1 MTGASLQ
8 EHPQGHRQ
16 GQIEPPTLPEVVVR
30 VLGPVEVVG
39 AARPFRRAWCLDL
52 VAYLALHP
60 GGARADAWVT
70 ALWPDRMP
78 PDATRFSTIS
88 DARRALGRA
97 LDGADHLP
105 RSVGRLELATTVTTD
120 WAQFR
125 SLATARGMDAP
136 AAWAAALELVR
147 GPLLGGLRSSDWAV
161 LEGLVAEMEGAI
173 VQLALDVAEHHL
185 ARQDGQSA
193 ERALRRGLRASPYD
207 ERLYRLLFLAAD
219 CQGNPSG
226 VESAMCELVGLVSGG
241 VGGHAQTPYGPVDP
255 GRWVHP
261 DTLAVYRSVSRRSA
275 RRPLLQSSSSDAQ
288 MRRPG

>member
-1 MTGASLQ
+1 MTRALLQ
-8 EHPQGHRQ
+8 EHVHGHRQ
-16 GQIEPPTLPEVVVR
+16 DQIAPPVLPEVVVR

-39 AARPFRRAWCLDL
+39 TARPFRRAWCLDL

-60 GGARADAWVT
+60 EGARADAWVT

-97 LDGADHLP
+97 ADGADHLP
-105 RSVGRLELATTVTTD
+105 RSVGRLELATSVTTD

-125 SLATARGMDAP
+125 SLAGARGPDAP
-136 AAWAAALELVR
+136 VAWAAALDLVR

-161 LEGLVAEMEGAI
+161 LEGLVAEMESAI
-173 VQLALDVAEHHL
+173 VQLALDAAEHHL
-185 ARQDGQSA
+185 ARRDGQSA

-226 VESAMCELVGLVSGG
+226 VESAMCELVRLVSGG
-241 VGGHAQTPYGPVDP
+241 GDGHAQMPCGPEDP
-255 GRWVHP
+255 ARWVHP
-261 DTLAVYRSVSRRSA
+261 DTLAVYRSVSRRCSHD
-275 RRPLLQSSSSDAQ
+275 PLVQSSSSDAR
-288 MRRPG
+288 MRSAG

>member
-1 MTGASLQ
+1 MTRALLQ
-8 EHPQGHRQ
+8 EHVHGHRQ
-16 GQIEPPTLPEVVVR
+16 DQIAPPVLPEVVVR

-39 AARPFRRAWCLDL
+39 TARPFRRAWCLDL

-60 GGARADAWVT
+60 EGARADAWVT

-97 LDGADHLP
+97 ADGADHLP
-105 RSVGRLELATTVTTD
+105 RSVGRLELATSVTTD

-125 SLATARGMDAP
+125 SLAGARGPDAP
-136 AAWAAALELVR
+136 VAWAAALDLVR

-161 LEGLVAEMEGAI
+161 LEGLVAEMESAI
-173 VQLALDVAEHHL
+173 VQLALDAAEHHL
-185 ARQDGQSA
+185 ARRDGQSA

-207 ERLYRLLFLAAD
+207 ERLYRLLFFAAD

-226 VESAMCELVGLVSGG
+226 VESAMCELVRLVSGG
-241 VGGHAQTPYGPVDP
+241 VDGHAQMPCGPEDP
-255 GRWVHP
+255 ARWVHP
-261 DTLAVYRSVSRRSA
+261 DTLAVYRSVSRRCSPD
-275 RRPLLQSSSSDAQ
+275 PLVQSSSSDAR
-288 MRRPG
+288 MRSAG

>member
-1 MTGASLQ
+1 MTRSLLH
-8 EHPQGHRQ
+8 EHAHDHRRDR
-16 GQIEPPTLPEVVVR
+16 ITPSVVPEVVVR

-39 AARPFRRAWCLDL
+39 TARPFRRAWCLDL

-60 GGARADAWVT
+60 EGARADAWVT

-97 LDGADHLP
+97 ADGSDHLP
-105 RSVGRLELATTVTTD
+105 RSVGRLELAASVTTD

-125 SLATARGMDAP
+125 SRSGARGPDAP
-136 AAWAAALELVR
+136 AAWAAALDLVR

-161 LEGLVAEMEGAI
+161 LEGLVAEMESAI
-173 VQLALDVAEHHL
+173 VQLALDAAEHHL
-185 ARQDGQSA
+185 ARGDGQTA

-207 ERLYRLLFLAAD
+207 ERLYRLLFRAAD

-226 VESAMCELVGLVSGG
+226 VESAMCELVRLVSGG
-241 VGGHAQTPYGPVDP
+241 IGGHAQMPRGPEDP
-255 GRWVHP
+255 ARWVHP
-261 DTLAVYRSVSRRSA
+261 DTLAVYRSVSRRCLPE
-275 RRPLLQSSSSDAQ
+275 PLVRSSSSDAWV
-288 MRRPG
+288 RPAG